1 MKKNMYKFCVSICL
15 ICSIQQPNIFICVLV
30 SYLLSAL
37 YVMIQLFD
45 NYFLMHLTTFFE
57 LRDFIQLTK
66 TSNLFREQIV
76 LDYLKQRIDESI
88 VLNISNRIILKN
100 YSLREIDDRKTNEL
114 VFETENLGYSYQEI
128 YDNSTILMLYI
139 ETITITTPTRQY
151 EWSGYIS
158 QMNLSCEYDDNI
170 ILRIYYIDWYE
181 LQLQIFID
189 SYNKQVTKIKFV
201 FPQIKK
207 RISIAQ
213 RLYSYALVFV
223 CSLFEEA
230 KFTKQR
236 YIS

>member
-1 MKKNMYKFCVSICL
+1 
-15 ICSIQQPNIFICVLV
+15 
-30 SYLLSAL
+30 
-37 YVMIQLFD
+37 
-45 NYFLMHLTTFFE
+45 MHLTTFFE
-57 LRDFIQLTK
+57 VCDFIQLTK

-100 YSLREIDDRKTNEL
+100 YSLREIDDRKSNEL
-114 VFETENLGYSYQEI
+114 VFKPEKLGYSYQEI
-128 YDNSTILMLYI
+128 FDNSTIMMLYI
-139 ETITITTPTRQY
+139 ETIKITTPTRQY

-158 QMNLSCEYDDNI
+158 QMNLLYQYEDDI
-170 ILRIYYIDWYE
+170 GLRIYCIDWYD

-201 FPQIKK
+201 FPQITK
-207 RISIAQ
+207 RVSIAQ
-213 RLYSYALVFV
+213 RLYSYVLVFV

>member
-1 MKKNMYKFCVSICL
+1 
-15 ICSIQQPNIFICVLV
+15 
-30 SYLLSAL
+30 
-37 YVMIQLFD
+37 
-45 NYFLMHLTTFFE
+45 MHLTTFFD

-100 YSLREIDDRKTNEL
+100 YSLREIDDRKSNEL
-114 VFETENLGYSYQEI
+114 VFKTENII
-128 YDNSTILMLYI
+128 YRFYEFNKNALMMLDI

-158 QMNLSCEYDDNI
+158 QMNLLYQYDNDI
-170 ILRIYYIDWYE
+170 GLRIYCIDWYD

-201 FPQIKK
+201 FPQITK
-207 RISIAQ
+207 RVSLAQ
-213 RLYSYALVFV
+213 RLYSYALIFV

>member
-1 MKKNMYKFCVSICL
+1 
-15 ICSIQQPNIFICVLV
+15 
-30 SYLLSAL
+30 
-37 YVMIQLFD
+37 MIQRFD

-57 LRDFIQLTK
+57 VCDFIQLTK
-66 TSNLFREQIV
+66 TSKLFREQIV
-76 LDYLKQRIDESI
+76 LDYLKQRIDEKI

-100 YSLREIDDRKTNEL
+100 YSLREMDDKKSNEL
-114 VFETENLGYSYQEI
+114 IFETENLGYSYQEI
-128 YDNSTILMLYI
+128 FDNNALMMVYI

-158 QMNLSCEYDDNI
+158 QMNLLYDNDI
-170 ILRIYYIDWYE
+170 GLRIYCLDWYD

-189 SYNKQVTKIKFV
+189 SYTRQVTKIRFV

-207 RISIAQ
+207 HISFAQ
-213 RLYSYALVFV
+213 RLYSYAFVFV